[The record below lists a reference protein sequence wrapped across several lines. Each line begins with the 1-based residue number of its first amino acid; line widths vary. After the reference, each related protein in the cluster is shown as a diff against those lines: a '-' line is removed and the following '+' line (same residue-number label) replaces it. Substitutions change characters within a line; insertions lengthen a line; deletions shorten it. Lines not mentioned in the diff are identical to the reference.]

1 MASANIENLLSIAT
15 NLVKKKLAIKESTP
29 VIFEVL
35 QNIDDQ
41 IRYAINIVVASGEEE
56 ELTNEQIYLVNNALS
71 GTRASLINFES
82 TYAPDDTDIIGEL
95 RDVKSINFNQL
106 EKVLAEDKEL
116 YDRLVKTGVYIP
128 TKV

>member
-41 IRYAINIVVASGEEE
+41 IRYAINIVVASGEEG

-106 EKVLAEDKEL
+106 EKILASDKEL
-116 YDRLVKTGVYIP
+116 YERLVKTGVYIP
-128 TKV
+128 SKI

>member
-41 IRYAINIVVASGEEE
+41 IRYAINIVVASGEEG

-71 GTRASLINFES
+71 GTRASLISFES
-82 TYAPDDTDIIGEL
+82 NYAPDDTDIIGEL

-128 TKV
+128 SKI